1 MISKVG
7 AANGKK
13 EPAGHVR
20 GRHGVPVDAVGEPDP
35 GGLADRVEAPAN
47 LFSAAN
53 EESKHC
59 NDDKEGP

>member
-1 MISKVG
+1 MRFYLIFEIK
-7 AANGKK
+7 AANGKQ
-13 EPAGHVR
+13 GHVR
-20 GRHGVPVDAVGEPDP
+20 GRDVVPVDAVGEPDP

-59 NDDKEGP
+59 KCKPQ